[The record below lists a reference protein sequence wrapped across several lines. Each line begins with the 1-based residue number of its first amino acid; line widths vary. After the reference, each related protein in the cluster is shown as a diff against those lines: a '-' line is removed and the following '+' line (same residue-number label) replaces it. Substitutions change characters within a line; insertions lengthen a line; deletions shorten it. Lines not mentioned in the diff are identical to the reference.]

1 MMSEFFI
8 QKLVIKDVREIK
20 NFAIPLDDGERKHL
34 IITGKNG
41 CGKTST
47 LVEIDNLL
55 NKLINNQFAQM
66 TRIKND
72 IELYE
77 HAIEQTHKNIE
88 SYQKQIQIQI
98 EQKNN
103 LFQNQEINEQQIEQ
117 IENNIKSYSSNI
129 LNEKTNIQSYG
140 NQIIQFQKQI
150 DDFSKVELTFSNQ
163 SAIYEDIVNG
173 KFILAFFEAKRH
185 NEPTMPQTP
194 TKQIFQPKYQ
204 TKDKLNKTFLQYLL
218 NLKTEQAFAQ
228 IRNDADTV
236 NNIGLWFSNF
246 EARLRELFEQEE
258 LNLQFDDK
266 GFNFKITYE
275 NKSFG
280 LNELSDGYSSL
291 LAILTELILRMEAQ
305 QAQAYDMQGVVLIDE
320 IETHLHVEL
329 QKKVLPFLT
338 GFFPKIQFIVTTH
351 SPFVLSSLSNAV
363 ICDLERREIISSER
377 FLNASYSQ
385 IVKNYFEVDSEFSRI
400 LVNEIKQYE
409 DLITLFE
416 NGRLDPRQER
426 ELLDLDLKLDR
437 ISPMLSDEIYLRFKE
452 AQGKIQ
458 TND

>member
-1 MMSEFFI
+1 MMPEFFI
-8 QKLVIKDVREIK
+8 QKVLIKEVRGITDFE
-20 NFAIPLDDGERKHL
+20 IPLDKDERKHL

-47 LVEIDNLL
+47 LNEMDTLL
-55 NKLINNQFAQM
+55 NKLIQNQFAQ
-66 TRIKND
+66 
-72 IELYE
+72 
-77 HAIEQTHKNIE
+77 IEQNKQNIVNLKNFTEQAHKNIE
-88 SYQKQIQIQI
+88 NAKKQIELQT

-103 LFQNQEINEQQIEQ
+103 LVENEQTKQQRIQIEM
-117 IENNIKSYSSNI
+117 NIKSYVSNI
-129 LNEKTNIQSYG
+129 INDKTTIQNYE
-140 NQIIQFQKQI
+140 NTIIQWQQQI

-163 SAIYEDIVNG
+163 SAIYENIVSG
-173 KFILAFFEAKRH
+173 KFILAYFIAKRD
-185 NEPTMPQTP
+185 NKPTNPQTP
-194 TKQIFQPKYQ
+194 TKQTFQSKYQ
-204 TKDKLNKTFLQYLL
+204 TTDNLNKTFLQYLL

-236 NNIGLWFSNF
+236 NNIGLWFNNF

-266 GFNFKITYE
+266 GFNFKITYG

-291 LAILTELILRMEAQ
+291 LAIVTELILRMEAQ

-329 QKKVLPFLT
+329 QKKVLPFLVS
-338 GFFPKIQFIVTTH
+338 FFPKIQFIVTTH

-400 LVNEIKQYE
+400 LVDEINQYE

>member
-1 MMSEFFI
+1 MMSEFFV
-8 QKLVIKDVREIK
+8 QKVLIKEVRGITDFE
-20 NFAIPLDDGERKHL
+20 IPLDEEERKHL

-47 LVEIDNLL
+47 LDAIDTLL
-55 NKLINNQFAQM
+55 NKLLGN
-66 TRIKND
+66 
-72 IELYE
+72 
-77 HAIEQTHKNIE
+77 
-88 SYQKQIQIQI
+88 S
-98 EQKNN
+98 
-103 LFQNQEINEQQIEQ
+103 
-117 IENNIKSYSSNI
+117 I
-129 LNEKTNIQSYG
+129 LNLMAGGGWTTEDYKSLKVKLI
-140 NQIIQFQKQI
+140 
-150 DDFSKVELTFSNQ
+150 FSKQ
-163 SAIYEDIVNG
+163 SEIYENIVNG
-173 KFILAFFEAKRH
+173 KFILAFFKAKRH
-185 NEPTMPQTP
+185 NEPTIPQTP
-194 TKQIFQPKYQ
+194 TKQAFQAKYQ
-204 TKDKLNKTFLQYLL
+204 TTDELNKTFLQYLL

-228 IRNDADTV
+228 IRKDDATV
-236 NNIGLWFSNF
+236 HAIEIWFNNF
-246 EARLRELFEQEE
+246 ETKLKELFEKED
-258 LNLQFDDK
+258 LKLQFDDK
-266 GFNFKITYE
+266 GFNFKIAYD

-291 LAILTELILRMEAQ
+291 LAIVTELILRMEAQ
-305 QAQAYDMQGVVLIDE
+305 SNKAYDIQGVVLIDE

-363 ICDLERREIISSER
+363 ICDLERKEIVDSER
-377 FLNASYSQ
+377 FVNASYSQ

-400 LVNEIKQYE
+400 LVNEIKKYE

-416 NGRLDPRQER
+416 NGRLDVNQEK

-437 ISPMLSDEIYLRFKE
+437 ISPMLSNEIYLRFKE